1 MSDKTER
8 DDSIAGVSTD
18 RRDDE
23 AQDNLQSINKA
34 DSKGRPVP
42 PTDSTTTM
50 DVKDDV
56 TAQPSDETPDES
68 QLNPK

>member
-1 MSDKTER
+1 MSDESKR
-8 DDSIAGVSTD
+8 ADSIAGVSTD
-18 RRDDE
+18 RRDDK
-23 AQDNLQSINKA
+23 AQENIQSINKA
-34 DSKGRPVP
+34 DAKGRPVP
-42 PTDSTTTM
+42 PTDSTTNM

>member
-8 DDSIAGVSTD
+8 ADSIAGVSTD
-18 RRDDE
+18 RRDDK
-23 AQDNLQSINKA
+23 AQENIQSINKA
-34 DSKGRPVP
+34 DAKGRPVT